1 MKKNT
6 YNNIF
11 NNKKINGDVSL
22 GAPDPFIYKYNGL
35 YYLICTRHKGL
46 VMMYSK
52 DLIYWEYVND
62 KGGIVSGDENIID
75 AFAPELTYFNGYFY
89 IVASPSGNGHYIW
102 RSTDICG
109 PYEKCQD
116 QFNELIDGS
125 FFIDTDG
132 NKYFLRATETG
143 IVSKRFKENDKI
155 TSFKLFEDDCF
166 YFNDTIIGNWTE
178 GPFMLKRYGTYYLT
192 YTGTHFLS
200 DAYRVDYSSGNSYKE
215 DGLEYRGTALLS
227 TSNEFYGLGHSMSF
241 VGPNLDSYYIAYHNM
256 SSNGNRFLNISR
268 LVFDEAGNM
277 LVNGVKV
284 KNNPAIQRPNYECY
298 VEKSEFYSEEYFN
311 KKAFSVEFNFKGK
324 NTKLYLSYI
333 NGENNQYM
341 KLVDEGI
348 KFIDCENGI
357 EQEILNCKLKGLTNL
372 EAFHSIRLQY
382 KNSKI
387 VVYLDN
393 IEIINKANFKVKK
406 GHIGFVNNELP
417 KAYLAYSYYSFGS
430 SDIETIKEEEFFV
443 DNCLN
448 EKDDYKTFFEINES
462 SRYMIYVNSSK
473 KTMFKDICIDGKK
486 IKESIVTYQ
495 DNNLVETIE
504 LKKGIHSISFIC
516 PRKSKKLKFKIVKC
530 DIEPLINMDN
540 IFEESNVYWRYL
552 LTEDN
557 GIYLENDRNAIISK
571 HKYTNFRMSALMD
584 LIGNP
589 ELVHRFVGLIACCNN
604 YSKSNG
610 FENGYSLQGYM
621 LVLDRNF
628 AYVIDS
634 NYAHFKV
641 LKKCKLNGKRKFE
654 LAICKTEN
662 DISFYIDNVKIY
674 ELCASNKYIS
684 GHCGIYNY
692 HASAIFKEYKLE
704 KI

>member
-46 VMMYSK
+46 VMMYSN

-62 KGGIVSGDENIID
+62 NGGIVSGDENIID

-155 TSFKLFEDDCF
+155 TSFKLFEDDSF
-166 YFNDTIIGNWTE
+166 YFDDTIIGNWTE
-178 GPFMLKRYGTYYLT
+178 GPFMLKRYGIYYLT

-284 KNNPAIQRPNYECY
+284 KKNPAIQRPDYECY
-298 VEKSEFYSEEYFN
+298 VEKSEFYSEKQFN

-324 NTKLYLSYI
+324 NAKLYLSYI

-341 KLVDEGI
+341 KLVNEGI
-348 KFIDCENGI
+348 AFIDCENGI

-372 EAFHSIRLQY
+372 ESFHSIRLQY

-406 GHIGFVNNELP
+406 GRIGFVNNELP

-430 SDIETIKEEEFFV
+430 SDIETIKEGEFFV
-443 DNCLN
+443 DNCLK
-448 EKDDYKTFFEINES
+448 EKDDYKTFFEINDS
-462 SRYMIYVNSSK
+462 SRYMIYVYSSK

-486 IKESIVTYQ
+486 IKESFVTYQ
-495 DNNLVETIE
+495 DNNLLETIE

-516 PRKSKKLKFKIVKC
+516 PRKSKNLKFKIVKC

-571 HKYTNFRMSALMD
+571 HKYTNFRMSVLMD

-621 LVLDRNF
+621 LVLDRKF

-674 ELCASNKYIS
+674 ELSASNKYIS